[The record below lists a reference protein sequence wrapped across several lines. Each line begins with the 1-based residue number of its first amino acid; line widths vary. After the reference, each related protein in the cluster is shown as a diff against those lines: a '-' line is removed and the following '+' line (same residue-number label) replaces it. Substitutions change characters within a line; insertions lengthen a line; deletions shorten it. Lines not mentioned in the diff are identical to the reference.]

1 MLVNIS
7 RAELLTTFFVC
18 VFLKII
24 KIKLFNLLLSFML
37 ACVVLPLRVYC
48 APSCPWE
55 YWMCICCKRIGSKS
69 MYLRVRVYV
78 PVCACM
84 CVYLRTYNCIYI
96 YIHLYLYLHFLQR
109 EKSCM
114 RPCVCVYSRKV
125 TISCPAVVVAAVL
138 APSIDRGSKCQSS
151 SAAAAVAAAS
161 MSALLL
167 FLLLLLLL

>member
-1 MLVNIS
+1 MLVNIW
-7 RAELLTTFFVC
+7 RAKLLTTFFVC

-48 APSCPWE
+48 APSCQWE
-55 YWMCICCKRIGSKS
+55 YWMCICCKRIASKS
-69 MYLRVRVYV
+69 MYLCVRVYV
-78 PVCACM
+78 PVCM
-84 CVYLRTYNCIYI
+84 CVYLRTYNCI

-109 EKSCM
+109 EKSCT
-114 RPCVCVYSRKV
+114 RPCVYVCVYSRKV

-151 SAAAAVAAAS
+151 SAAAAAAAS